1 MRLSSENGRTITGMI
16 RSRLTSEKGAS
27 ITFALLLFLVCAMVS
42 AVVIVAATTASGRMA
57 NIAEAD
63 QRYYAVTSAAE
74 LLKDSMSEKT
84 VTVMTVGSE
93 TVAVAKPANEITAEE
108 IERAGITVIPDDY
121 IPAGNDDK
129 SYNGNDYEHVQRPAT
144 SGTPSTDA
152 LVKKLSE
159 LTLQGEGEAREFSFD
174 IDVNGNEELKVR
186 ADVSIDENDNATF
199 VLYNTKGRPFKM
211 TMDFTADAT
220 HGIRPAVAGVDIS
233 SSNEVSWH
241 LERVLTSYDASV
253 MDAKED

>member
-1 MRLSSENGRTITGMI
+1 MRLSSEKGRTITGMI

-108 IERAGITVIPDDY
+108 MKACSDFL
-121 IPAGNDDK
+121 
-129 SYNGNDYEHVQRPAT
+129 YNGRFEDFESITTMIADQ
-144 SGTPSTDA
+144 DEF
-152 LVKKLSE
+152 VKKLLAAVRSGKQDLHEFIPEAEGLFGRSHPQDLSE
-159 LTLQGEGEAREFSFD
+159 EAA
-174 IDVNGNEELKVR
+174 IIV
-186 ADVSIDENDNATF
+186 
-199 VLYNTKGRPFKM
+199 
-211 TMDFTADAT
+211 
-220 HGIRPAVAGVDIS
+220 
-233 SSNEVSWH
+233 
-241 LERVLTSYDASV
+241 
-253 MDAKED
+253 